1 MYIIHIEMK
10 GKIWEHKML
19 QFHYEWMNLNE
30 RKICLHLQANSYRN
44 TSMSNVWKW
53 SQSESSNNWQ
63 VFLAS
68 MSEYILIVHLTS
80 PSDQYI
86 DHWNYRYFEQ
96 CKIGIEKRIYSLSPI
111 HLTTVTSELLISTF
125 EAGNSY
131 LNNLISVV
139 INIINDG
146 RNKVSHIYHQ
156 IFIKFKTRN
165 QKHSKFW
172 FCDHFTEL
180 WLCATSSQYISQV
193 NRMVCMNSE
202 LD

>member
-1 MYIIHIEMK
+1 MYLYHNIFMYIIHIEMK

-86 DHWNYRYFEQ
+86 DHWSYRYFEQ
-96 CKIGIEKRIYSLSPI
+96 CKIGIEKRIYPFRKYVWPLSPVNYWSV
-111 HLTTVTSELLISTF
+111 HLKQVTRIWT
-125 EAGNSY
+125 
-131 LNNLISVV
+131 I
-139 INIINDG
+139 
-146 RNKVSHIYHQ
+146 
-156 IFIKFKTRN
+156 
-165 QKHSKFW
+165 
-172 FCDHFTEL
+172 
-180 WLCATSSQYISQV
+180 WLV
-193 NRMVCMNSE
+193 
-202 LD
+202 